1 MKKTALFFLFI
12 LLLISLSPERT
23 FAVAASPY
31 PVQVVQPDRSTIT
44 IRIHGDEFLNWTTC
58 GERLVSRGSDGFFYY
73 ADFKADGSKELS
85 GVRAVYN
92 NIALLDQ
99 TLTSVRPPAA
109 AIEKARLARAAAQA
123 AQIRTKATDAPSAA
137 SFTTGSGTF
146 LVILV
151 EFQDT
156 KFTTASPQQAF
167 YNLLNQEGYNVNGAT
182 GSAND
187 YYFDNSRGDFDP
199 QFVVAGPVTVS
210 HNSSYYSKED
220 DVSDYVK
227 DLVAEAAQ
235 AVDSQVN
242 FAQFDHDGD
251 NYVDN
256 IFIFFAGRGQ
266 NDSGDENTIWP
277 HAWSIDEYLYLD
289 GKRVYRYACA
299 SELKTN
305 KADYTTRFT
314 GIGTFCHEFG
324 HVLGL
329 PDFYDTDY
337 EENGQANGLGYYSLM
352 DTGNYSNNG
361 NTPPYLTCMERYL
374 LGWITDSDITS
385 LGTSGFYQLI
395 PVENDVAFTSSTTT
409 SGEYYLYENRQQT
422 GWDAYI
428 PGHGLMIYH
437 VDRSSQYYPS
447 RWDNNEVNAYSNHE
461 CFDLMEATGNY
472 APFPG
477 PTGKTAFT
485 SSTTPAAVNW
495 KGSATGYNLS
505 NISESGTTISF
516 TMGNTR
522 LLAYHSIL
530 NAKDTYTVGERYTF
544 SLMKNAA
551 PSDPASVNWYF
562 DNTPKDALDRITL
575 TSGTHTVKAVLSFSN
590 GTQETIVQEIYVE

>member
-12 LLLISLSPERT
+12 LILISLTPERT

-31 PVQVVQPDRSTIT
+31 PVQVVQPDGSTIT
-44 IRIHGDEFLNWTTC
+44 IRIHGDEFLNWATC

-109 AIEKARLARAAAQA
+109 AIEKARLARAAAHA
-123 AQIRTKATDAPSAA
+123 TLIRTKANKELVKDPEPFA
-137 SFTTGSGTF
+137 TGSGTF

-156 KFTTASPQQAF
+156 KFTNASPQQAF

-199 QFVVAGPVTVS
+199 QFVVAGPVTAKY
-210 HNSSYYSKED
+210 NSAYYSG
-220 DVSDYVK
+220 DVLTSYIR
-227 DLVAEAAQ
+227 DLVVEAAN

-251 NYVDN
+251 GYVDN

-266 NDSGDENTIWP
+266 NDSEDPTTIWP
-277 HAWSIDEYLYLD
+277 HAWSLNSPYPNLD

-352 DTGNYSNNG
+352 DTGNYSNYG

-374 LGWITDSDITS
+374 LGWMTDSDITS
-385 LGTSGFYQLI
+385 LGTSGFYQLA
-395 PVENDVAFTSSTTT
+395 PVQNDVAYTSS
-409 SGEYYLYENRQQT
+409 
-422 GWDAYI
+422 
-428 PGHGLMIYH
+428 
-437 VDRSSQYYPS
+437 
-447 RWDNNEVNAYSNHE
+447 
-461 CFDLMEATGNY
+461 
-472 APFPG
+472 
-477 PTGKTAFT
+477 
-485 SSTTPAAVNW
+485 
-495 KGSATGYNLS
+495 
-505 NISESGTTISF
+505 
-516 TMGNTR
+516 
-522 LLAYHSIL
+522 
-530 NAKDTYTVGERYTF
+530 
-544 SLMKNAA
+544 
-551 PSDPASVNWYF
+551 
-562 DNTPKDALDRITL
+562 
-575 TSGTHTVKAVLSFSN
+575 
-590 GTQETIVQEIYVE
+590 

>member
-31 PVQVVQPDRSTIT
+31 PVQVVQPDGSAIT
-44 IRIHGDEFLNWTTC
+44 IRIHGDEFLNWATC

-85 GVRAVYN
+85 GIRAVYN

-123 AQIRTKATDAPSAA
+123 TLIRTKANDEFVKDPEPFA
-137 SFTTGSGTF
+137 TGSGTF

-167 YNLLNQEGYNVNGAT
+167 FNLLNQNGYNVNGAT
-182 GSAND
+182 GSAKD

-199 QFVVAGPVTVS
+199 QFVVAGPVTAKY
-210 HNSSYYSKED
+210 NSAYYSGD
-220 DVSDYVK
+220 DGTSYVK
-227 DLVAEAAQ
+227 DLVVEATN
-235 AVDSQVN
+235 AVNSQVN

-266 NDSGDENTIWP
+266 NDSEDPTTIWP
-277 HAWSIDEYLYLD
+277 HAWSLDSPYPNLD

-337 EENGQANGLGYYSLM
+337 KKNGQANGLGYYSLM

-374 LGWITDSDITS
+374 LDWMTESDITS
-385 LGTSGFYQLI
+385 LGTSGFYQLA
-395 PVENDVAFTSSTTT
+395 PVQNDVAYTSSTST
-409 SGEYYLYENRQQT
+409 SGDYYLYENRQQT

-437 VDRSSQYYPS
+437 VDTTLQYVS
-447 RWDNNEVNAYSNHE
+447 RWSNNKVNAYSDHE
-461 CFDLMEATGNY
+461 CFDLIGD

-477 PTGKTAFT
+477 TSGKTAFT
-485 SSTTPAAVNW
+485 SSTTPAAEDW
-495 KGSATGYNLS
+495 KNNATGYNLS
-505 NISESGTTISF
+505 NITETGTTISF

-575 TSGTHTVKAVLSFSN
+575 TGGTHTVKAVLSFSN

>member
-31 PVQVVQPDRSTIT
+31 PVQVVQPDGSTIT
-44 IRIHGDEFLNWTTC
+44 IRIHGDEFLNWATC
-58 GERLVSRGSDGFFYY
+58 GDRLVSRGSDGFFYY

-109 AIEKARLARAAAQA
+109 AIEKARLARAAAHA
-123 AQIRTKATDAPSAA
+123 TLIRTKANKELVKDPEPFA
-137 SFTTGSGTF
+137 TGSGTF

-156 KFTTASPQQAF
+156 KFTTTSPQQAF

-210 HNSSYYSKED
+210 HNSSYYSIYK
-220 DVSDYVK
+220 DVSNNVK
-227 DLVAEAAQ
+227 ELVAEAAN
-235 AVDSQVN
+235 AVNSQVN

-251 NYVDN
+251 GYVDN
-256 IFIFFAGRGQ
+256 IFVFFAGRGQ
-266 NDSGDENTIWP
+266 NDSGDETTIWP
-277 HAWSIDEYLYLD
+277 HAWSLDYPYPNLD

-329 PDFYDTDY
+329 PDFYDTYDEY
-337 EENGQANGLGYYSLM
+337 ENSIEARGLGDYSLM
-352 DTGNYSNNG
+352 NSGNYLNNG

-374 LGWITDSDITS
+374 LDWMTDSDITS

-395 PVENDVAFTSSTTT
+395 PVENDVAYTSSTTT

-437 VDRSSQYYPS
+437 VDTTSQYVS
-447 RWDNNEVNAYSNHE
+447 RWLNNEVNAYSNHE
-461 CFDLMEATGNY
+461 CFDLIGD

-477 PTGKTAFT
+477 TSGKTAFT
-485 SSTTPAAVNW
+485 SSTTPAAEDW
-495 KGSATGYNLS
+495 KYNATGYNLS

-516 TMGNTR
+516 TMGDTR

-530 NAKDTYTVGERYTF
+530 NAKETYTVGERYTF

-575 TSGTHTVKAVLSFSN
+575 TGGTHTVKAVLSFSN

>member
-31 PVQVVQPDRSTIT
+31 PVQVDQPDRSTIT
-44 IRIHGDEFLNWTTC
+44 IRIHGDEFLNWATC
-58 GERLVSRGSDGFFYY
+58 GDRLVSRGSDGFFYY

-109 AIEKARLARAAAQA
+109 AIEKARLARESAQA
-123 AQIRTKATDAPSAA
+123 ALIRTKANDEFVKDPEPFA
-137 SFTTGSGTF
+137 TGSGTF

-167 YNLLNQEGYNVNGAT
+167 FNLLNQNGYNVNGAT

-199 QFVVAGPVTVS
+199 QFVVAGPVTAKY
-210 HNSSYYSKED
+210 NSAYYSGD
-220 DVSDYVK
+220 DGTSYVK
-227 DLVAEAAQ
+227 DLVVEATN

-251 NYVDN
+251 GFVDN

-266 NDSGDENTIWP
+266 NDSEDPTTIWP
-277 HAWSIDEYLYLD
+277 HAWSLNSPYPNLD

-305 KADYTTRFT
+305 RADYTTRFT

-337 EENGQANGLGYYSLM
+337 ENNGQANGLGNYSLM
-352 DTGNYSNNG
+352 NSGNYLNNG

-374 LGWITDSDITS
+374 LDWMTESDITS
-385 LGTSGFYQLI
+385 LGTSGFYQLA
-395 PVENDVAFTSSTTT
+395 PVQNDVAYTSSPST
-409 SGEYYLYENRQQT
+409 SGDYYLYEKRQHT

-437 VDRSSQYYPS
+437 VDTTLQYVS
-447 RWDNNEVNAYSNHE
+447 RWSNNKVNAYSDHE
-461 CFDLMEATGNY
+461 CFDLIGD

-477 PTGKTAFT
+477 TSGKTAFT
-485 SSTTPAAVNW
+485 SSTTPAAEDW
-495 KGSATGYNLS
+495 KYNATGYNLS

-516 TMGNTR
+516 TMGDTR

-530 NAKDTYTVGERYTF
+530 NAKETYTVGERYTF